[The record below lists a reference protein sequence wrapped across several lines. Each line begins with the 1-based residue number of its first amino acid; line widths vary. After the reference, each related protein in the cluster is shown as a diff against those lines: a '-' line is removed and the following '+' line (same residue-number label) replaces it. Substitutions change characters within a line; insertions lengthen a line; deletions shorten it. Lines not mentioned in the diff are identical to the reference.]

1 MFRSVGEQCWRS
13 KMSIII
19 YTYHD
24 PYKIDQEP
32 YWNEIKNCPY
42 FCSAQTLVNGLRTHY
57 KGKFDGGRV
66 TTVKMLTD
74 ALYEEWS
81 SPAWIVKQHTDIDN
95 IINGGLPTTL
105 TETERKNIGKS
116 FLFNRDAVFESIRT
130 MFELNVDINA
140 ILREKLTKE
149 QKYILSIYEKILTS
163 DKKEDFFLAKSLSE
177 EEINIGLQKVMTAI
191 QKDYDSSDVDTSN
204 IVIHGVHQF
213 TPIILRAIDEL
224 QKYKNVILMFN
235 YQKQYKNVYQTWFDI
250 YSAFDCK
257 IVDYDQV
264 EFTPTDILSVSYKG
278 NVLADQIGKLVNGQK
293 KSITVDSSYEIMEFD
308 NMTEFAGYVAD
319 IFEEAD
325 HKDPSNP
332 MSCMREQIYAAN
344 TSVNDIL
351 KIYFPE
357 QFGERQFLNYPIG
370 HFFVAIANMWDPENN
385 EILITDI
392 NDIRE
397 CLCANILEESTPG
410 ELMSI
415 FGRIQVLFDGCTSIV
430 GMRKRLRS
438 LKKNMKYI
446 TDSDE
451 EEYLS
456 HISYYAVSKNEIEKI
471 DSALEDLEDIAAHF
485 YEDFEN
491 KTHNFREFY
500 RKLRNYLQTDILE
513 DRELSDEFADILKR
527 VLLRLEEV
535 ENIDASASFECLKST
550 MSIYLLQ
557 ETKPGRSANWIV
569 RNFEQI
575 DGDILR
581 SGHENPNII
590 YHFACLEDEDV
601 GVANRVAFPWP
612 LNDAFFEVAQ
622 NPVDWKY
629 QVYVKCCNEYRNFKR
644 YALIYGLEFNRAKF
658 KLSYVKRDGD
668 KEREP
673 YYLLKILGLK
683 KKKYS
688 STKVSKGLEDS
699 AKIKIQSGGADT
711 FSLYDY
717 YRFRICKYRFL
728 TETLIEKNTV
738 YKDNF
743 LLLKYMEVMLE
754 NAIKED
760 MQGNP
765 ISEAILIQK
774 LDDEYDELKK
784 YFPFARNVNRMDVIN
799 NIRNRLVNGKA
810 KKFSVLSAEDRRH
823 MMIREIF
830 IHKKLE
836 NAKNVGVDIMQDKFP
851 NVTFEQIKTELSE
864 EKLKKMDYAVN
875 VNVWCQF
882 CSNRELC
889 TAYYCRSKE

>member
-1 MFRSVGEQCWRS
+1 
-13 KMSIII
+13 MSIVI

-32 YWNEIKNCPY
+32 YWDEIKNCPY
-42 FCSAQTLVNGLRTHY
+42 FCSAQTLVNGLRKHY

-66 TTVKMLTD
+66 TTVKILTD
-74 ALYEEWS
+74 SLYEDWV

-95 IINGGLPTTL
+95 IINGGLSTEL
-105 TETERKNIGKS
+105 TEEEKNNIS
-116 FLFNRDAVFESIRT
+116 RAVLFNRDEVFLSIRT

-140 ILREKLTKE
+140 VLREKLTKE
-149 QKYILSIYEKILTS
+149 QGFILDIYKKILAS
-163 DKKEDFFLAKSLSE
+163 DKRKDFYLAQSLSE
-177 EEINIGLQKVMTAI
+177 GEINAGLQRAMTAI
-191 QKDYDSSDVDTSN
+191 QEDYDTTGVDNST

-213 TPIILRAIDEL
+213 NPITLRAIDEL

-250 YSAFDCK
+250 YSAFDCQ
-257 IVDYDQV
+257 IIDYDRT
-264 EFTPTDILSVSYKG
+264 EFSPTDASSVSYKG
-278 NVLADQIGKLVNGQK
+278 NVLADQLGKLVDGQK
-293 KSITVDSSYEIMEFD
+293 KAIIVDQPYEIMEFD

-319 IFEEAD
+319 LFEAAER
-325 HKDPSNP
+325 KDSARP
-332 MSCMREQIYAAN
+332 MHNMREQIYAAN
-344 TSVNDIL
+344 SSANDIL

-370 HFFVAIANMWDPENN
+370 HFFIAIADMWDPDNN
-385 EILITDI
+385 EIIITDI

-397 CLCANILEESTPG
+397 CLGTNILAEDTPG
-410 ELMSI
+410 ELLSI
-415 FGRIQVLFDGCTSIV
+415 FGRIQALFDGCSSIKE
-430 GMRKRLRS
+430 MRKRLKS
-438 LKKNMKYI
+438 LKKNKKYLA
-446 TDSDE
+446 DSDE
-451 EEYLS
+451 QEYIS
-456 HISYYAVSKNEIEKI
+456 HISYYAVSKDEIEKL
-471 DSALEDLEDIAAHF
+471 DRALEDLEDIAAHF

-491 KTHNFREFY
+491 KSHNFREFY
-500 RKLRNYLQTDILE
+500 RKLKNYLQTDILGDRDLSE
-513 DRELSDEFADILKR
+513 DFADILKR
-527 VLLRLEEV
+527 VLMRLEEV
-535 ENIDASASFECLKST
+535 EHIDASASFECLKST

-581 SGHENPNII
+581 SGHEDPNII

-601 GVANRVAFPWP
+601 GAVKKAEFPWP
-612 LNDAFFEVAQ
+612 LNDDFFEVAQ

-629 QVYVKCCNEYRNFKR
+629 QVYVKCCNEYKNFKR

-658 KLSYVKRDGD
+658 KLSYVRRDGD

-683 KKKYS
+683 KIKYA
-688 STKVSKGLEDS
+688 STKISRRLEDS
-699 AKIKIQSGGADT
+699 TKIDIAGNRTGSFD
-711 FSLYDY
+711 SYDY
-717 YRFRICKYRFL
+717 YRYRVCKYRFL
-728 TETLIEKNTV
+728 TETLIEGNTI

-760 MQGNP
+760 MQGKP
-765 ISEAILIQK
+765 VSEVILIQK

-784 YFPFARNVNRMDVIN
+784 YFPFAQNVNRMDVIN
-799 NIRNRLVNGKA
+799 NIRNRIVSGKT
-810 KKFSVLSAEDRRH
+810 KKFPVLTAEARRY
-823 MMIREIF
+823 MMIRELF

-836 NAKNVGVDIMQDKFP
+836 NAKNAGVDIMQDKFP
-851 NVTFEQIKTELSE
+851 NVNTEQIEAELSE
-864 EKLKKMDYAVN
+864 EKLKSIDYMVN
-875 VNVWCQF
+875 ADAWCQF

-889 TAYYCRSKE
+889 TAYYCKYRD